1 LRIISRKA
9 VAEKSADWL
18 LIELKNSH
26 QRVISGLEKLDELLA
41 QPAPDLQSYLALR
54 RELLSASR
62 ARSSAVQTA
71 HDPIIEHA
79 DQAAEVELSRTL
91 RARQKMMGL
100 SADHLSTWSGWV
112 IAANWS
118 RHRLAQRA
126 LRSHWL
132 DLIELEQSVLY
143 PMLQQRATDL
153 RGASLP
159 PRCQ

>member
-1 LRIISRKA
+1 MRIISRNA
-9 VAEKSADWL
+9 AAEKSADWL

-54 RELLSASR
+54 RELSSASR
-62 ARSSAVQTA
+62 ARSLAVQAA
-71 HDPIIEHA
+71 HDHISERA
-79 DQAAEVELSRTL
+79 DPAAEVELSRAL
-91 RARQKMMGL
+91 HARRQMMGL

-118 RHRLAQRA
+118 RHRSAQRA
-126 LRSHWL
+126 LRSHWI

-143 PMLQQRATDL
+143 PMLQQDAGGLGSPPIAT
-153 RGASLP
+153 S
-159 PRCQ
+159 Q